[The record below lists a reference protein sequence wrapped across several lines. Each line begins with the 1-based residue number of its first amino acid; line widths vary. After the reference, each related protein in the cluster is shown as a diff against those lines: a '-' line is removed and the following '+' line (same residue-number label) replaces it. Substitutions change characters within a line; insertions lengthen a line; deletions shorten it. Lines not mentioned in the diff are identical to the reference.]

1 MLPAWRGN
9 LFVVLLTLLAGCAG
23 EVVRAPVEERSPT
36 PSRRIER
43 HVVSPGETLF
53 SIAWSYGIDFRQLA
67 STNGIG
73 PPYTIRPGQQLRLPW
88 ASSARPG
95 GVVAASGKSP
105 SAGSAPGTGVTGK
118 DGGTTGSARGT
129 TERPSRAAANP
140 LPAGPWQWPARGR
153 VVAGFR
159 PTSPVHKGIDI
170 RGELGEPVYAA
181 NDGKVVYAGSGLVG
195 YGNLL
200 IVKHSDRYLS
210 AYAHNNRLLVGE
222 GAQVKA
228 GDRIAEIGDSGTDSA
243 KLHFEIRCDG
253 EPVDP
258 LRMLPKR

>member
-1 MLPAWRGN
+1 MNWTA
-9 LFVVLLTLLAGCAG
+9 VLLLALAGCA
-23 EVVRAPVEERSPT
+23 VDAPKPPVEERAAP
-36 PSRRIER
+36 PSRRLER

-53 SIAWSYGIDFRQLA
+53 SIAWSYGVDFRQLA
-67 STNGIG
+67 GTNGIAS
-73 PPYTIRPGQQLRLPW
+73 PYLIKPGQVLRLPTGGTGSSTGVGARPDAPAARGKPAAGGADKAPANSRATAAGKP
-88 ASSARPG
+88 ASSASVDKSR
-95 GVVAASGKSP
+95 ALSGSWHWP
-105 SAGSAPGTGVTGK
+105 A
-118 DGGTTGSARGT
+118 GGTLLDGYRVHS
-129 TERPSRAAANP
+129 
-140 LPAGPWQWPARGR
+140 PA
-153 VVAGFR
+153 
-159 PTSPVHKGIDI
+159 HKGIDI

-200 IVKHSDRYLS
+200 IIKHSDRYLS

-228 GDRIAEIGDSGTDSA
+228 GDRIAEIGDSGTDST

-258 LRMLPKR
+258 LRILPTR

>member
-1 MLPAWRGN
+1 ML
-9 LFVVLLTLLAGCAG
+9 LLALAGCAG
-23 EVVRAPVEERSPT
+23 DAPKPPIEDRGQP
-36 PSRRIER
+36 PSRRLER

-53 SIAWSYGIDFRQLA
+53 SIAWSYGLDFRQLA
-67 STNGIG
+67 ATNGIA
-73 PPYTIRPGQQLRLPW
+73 PPYAIKAGQVLRLAPGG
-88 ASSARPG
+88 ASPAGAPDARPVAQAAHG
-95 GVVAASGKSP
+95 KQGVAGSNKAA
-105 SAGSAPGTGVTGK
+105 AGSAATGAAK
-118 DGGTTGSARGT
+118 PATT
-129 TERPSRAAANP
+129 AAANRNRV
-140 LPAGPWQWPARGR
+140 LPARWRWPAGGNLLDGYR
-153 VVAGFR
+153 VHR
-159 PTSPVHKGIDI
+159 PAHKGIDI

-200 IVKHSDRYLS
+200 IIKHSDRYLS

-228 GDRIAEIGDSGTDSA
+228 GDQVAEIGDSGTDST

-258 LRMLPKR
+258 LRVLPAR